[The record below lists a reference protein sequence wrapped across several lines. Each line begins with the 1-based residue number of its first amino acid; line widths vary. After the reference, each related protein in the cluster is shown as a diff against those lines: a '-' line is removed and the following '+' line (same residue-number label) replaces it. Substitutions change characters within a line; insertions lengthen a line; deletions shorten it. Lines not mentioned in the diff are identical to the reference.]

1 MLSSAVAKEIIK
13 NLKGLQGYEMVLPYL
28 RDIAERKSFLGLEKT
43 RYVDDKKITDH
54 YAIIPTGQ
62 GLGALASLKPLSAKM
77 YEVIVRRFFVY
88 FLPAGGIPENECF
101 SDDGKSVRRDYIY
114 GKFCDDCKGFGGRR
128 ISTGVTVFVCQ
139 KEKGRES

>member
-1 MLSSAVAKEIIK
+1 MKKSWITYPRTDARVLSSAVAKEIIK

-77 YEVIVRRFFVY
+77 YEVIVRRFLCIFT
-88 FLPAGGIPENECF
+88 
-101 SDDGKSVRRDYIY
+101 RRRYTR
-114 GKFCDDCKGFGGRR
+114 K
-128 ISTGVTVFVCQ
+128 
-139 KEKGRES
+139 

>member
-1 MLSSAVAKEIIK
+1 MA
-13 NLKGLQGYEMVLPYL
+13 LPYL

-77 YEVIVRRFFVY
+77 YEVIVRRFLCIFT
-88 FLPAGGIPENECF
+88 
-101 SDDGKSVRRDYIY
+101 RRRYTR
-114 GKFCDDCKGFGGRR
+114 K
-128 ISTGVTVFVCQ
+128 
-139 KEKGRES
+139 